1 MNDILN
7 VLKEEL
13 QIVNEAAR
21 VLDYSFSKCSK
32 INITAEMTD
41 EELESFDSLTA
52 RFARLSDIVIKKIFR
67 MIEKAPAAAKNAPIE
82 DSLDLIRSIFKL
94 H

>member
-1 MNDILN
+1 MNDIFN

-21 VLDYSFSKCSK
+21 VMDYSFSKCSK

-41 EELESFDSLTA
+41 EEL
-52 RFARLSDIVIKKIFR
+52 
-67 MIEKAPAAAKNAPIE
+67 
-82 DSLDLIRSIFKL
+82 
-94 H
+94 